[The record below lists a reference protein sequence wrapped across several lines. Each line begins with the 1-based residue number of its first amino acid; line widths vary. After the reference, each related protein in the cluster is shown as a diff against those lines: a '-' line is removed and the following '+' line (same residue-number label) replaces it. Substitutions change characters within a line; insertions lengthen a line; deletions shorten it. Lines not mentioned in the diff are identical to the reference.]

1 MNRKRFDIQLAR
13 VKQSMATLRPVS
25 LLTLCALLVPMTSQA
40 VVGRDL
46 AYPPEGAPISADE
59 VARQV
64 YFANHFFAFKN
75 FSIKRRGRTM
85 SVLINSSDGSDLA
98 TAVERHLNNN
108 YDADDGEALLS
119 RDLAIFH
126 SGKMRGTGM
135 LVSEYKDE
143 NKSKDYM
150 VWIPELR
157 KVRRFSQPRYEDAW
171 GGSVFTF
178 GDVTL
183 RKPDDETH
191 ELIGKKPFRTCL
203 GTIESLEGK
212 LYRYS
217 GRLPERSCRHV
228 NKEVYG
234 LKSTTKFDNWWY
246 DYRISYVDTKSFADY
261 RTLYYKN
268 NQLIKV
274 IDRDWGLVNTEEE
287 GDPRALFWKYWYG
300 LDLRTGNE
308 SWAVIPREVVEY
320 NTSEGNDFWTEK
332 TLRKIKR

>member
-1 MNRKRFDIQLAR
+1 MPISTTSVIAR
-13 VKQSMATLRPVS
+13 TFFLSIFS
-25 LLTLCALLVPMTSQA
+25 LLSIDSQA
-40 VVGRDL
+40 AVSREL
-46 AYPPEGAPISADE
+46 AYPAEGVIQDAEEI
-59 VARQV
+59 ARQV
-64 YFANHFFAFKN
+64 YFANHFYAFRN

-85 SVLINSSDGSDLA
+85 SVLINRAREGSELA

-108 YDADDGEALLS
+108 YNTDETLQS

-135 LVSEYKDE
+135 LVTEYMDDQK
-143 NKSKDYM
+143 NKDYM
-150 VWIPELR
+150 VWLPSLR
-157 KVRRFSQPRYEDAW
+157 KIRRFSQPKQDDAW

-183 RKPDDETH
+183 RKPEDETH
-191 ELIGKKPFRTCL
+191 ELIGTKPFHTCL
-203 GTIESLEGK
+203 GIMTNLEGK
-212 LYRYS
+212 HYRYA
-217 GRLPERSCRHV
+217 GKLPERSCRHL

-234 LKSTTKFDNWWY
+234 LKSTTKFKNWWY

-261 RTLYYKN
+261 RTLYFKN
-268 NQLIKV
+268 GELIKI

-300 LDLRTGNE
+300 LDLRTGHE
-308 SWAVIPREVVEY
+308 SLAVIPKKVVEY
-320 NTSEGNDFWTEK
+320 NSNRRNSFWTEK